1 MLGLSGI
8 IIFDQNVLLKG
19 FIGRFDD
26 RLEVW
31 VL

>member
-26 RLEVW
+26 RLEV
-31 VL
+31 